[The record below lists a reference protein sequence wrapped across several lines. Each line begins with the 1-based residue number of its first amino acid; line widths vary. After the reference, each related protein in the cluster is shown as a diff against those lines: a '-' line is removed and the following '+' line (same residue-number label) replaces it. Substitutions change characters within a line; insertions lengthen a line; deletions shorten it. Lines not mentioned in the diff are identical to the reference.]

1 MMKVEDAVIIGA
13 GPAGLAAAIQLLRYG
28 IEPLVLERDS
38 IGGLLRNANLVE
50 NYPGFPGGVPGIKLV
65 RLFEKQAVNA
75 GVRVVFDEV
84 YGLFYD
90 GQFFRIESGNG
101 TIIAGAV
108 VIATGTEPRQLPEP
122 EIPEAIK
129 DKVVY
134 EVYPLH
140 QVSGQLIAIVGAGD
154 AAFDYAI
161 NLANQNRV
169 VILNRG
175 DQLKCLP
182 LLWER
187 ASANP
192 RINYLENATI
202 SRISLSSGNNLRIEY
217 NRPDGGSTLHVD
229 YLVGAIGR
237 EPALDF
243 LAVEFEK
250 QMQACIAQERLFMVG
265 DVTKGI
271 YRQTAIAVGEG
282 VLAAMKVYWNK
293 KETI

>member
-1 MMKVEDAVIIGA
+1 MKVETTVIIGA

-50 NYPGFPGGVPGIKLV
+50 NYPGFPDGVPGMELV
-65 RLFEKQAVNA
+65 RLFEKQASKA

-84 YGLFYD
+84 NGLTND
-90 GQFFRIESGNG
+90 GQFFRIETGNG
-101 TIIAGAV
+101 TIVAGTV
-108 VIATGTEPRQLPEP
+108 VIATGTAPRQLPDLEVP
-122 EIPEAIK
+122 DAIK
-129 DKVVY
+129 DRLYY
-134 EVYPLH
+134 EVYPLY
-140 QVSGQLIAIVGAGD
+140 QVSGQIIAIVGAGD
-154 AAFDYAI
+154 AAFDYAL
-161 NLANQNRV
+161 NLAKQNRV

-175 DQLKCLP
+175 DQRKCLP

-192 RINYLENATI
+192 RINYLENAAL
-202 SRISLSSGNNLRIEY
+202 SRISLSSGNKLQVEY
-217 NRPDGGSTLHVD
+217 NRPDGGSILHVD

-237 EPALDF
+237 DPALDF
-243 LAVEFEK
+243 IAVEFEERV
-250 QMQACIAQERLFMVG
+250 QDCIAEERLFMVG

-282 VLAAMKVYWNK
+282 VLTAMRIYWNK

>member
-1 MMKVEDAVIIGA
+1 MKVENAVIIGA

-84 YGLFYD
+84 YGLSYD
-90 GQFFRIESGNG
+90 GQFFKIESGNG

-108 VIATGTEPRQLPEP
+108 VIATGTEPRLLPEP

-129 DKVVY
+129 DKVFY